1 MKDYLCILLRNQF
14 TFWYRFG
21 YTQLHLTQMIPF
33 NGKVSSKEQSIIFNE
48 LLNMPFEYD
57 EEYLIFHINT
67 SSKSKKQN
75 VEIQQIKSVYPLT
88 ENARRSI
95 SNKIDPRIHLSSPF
109 FINSD
114 IDRLELELDKKE
126 REKAIS
132 ILWSLCNITEDYR
145 PYLDKLGLT
154 QLDDAI
160 RKRFLGF
167 KPKEIHQG
175 NYLDYLYTY
184 DRTAYYQPTKI
195 GYFQDAIAI
204 LTYYIFKK
212 RIESKDREL
221 PEQLIEDTRIFQSL
235 VMLPEENWG
244 SFKNI
249 FEFVNTQEDYIKN
262 SKINGLDFYI
272 ITPLFLML
280 KDEMIKNNND
290 LSKTLLLD
298 ESKLERFKEYKDN
311 FYYAI
316 IIFSYFFGY
325 KYIYDAYYDR
335 LDLSI
340 FRKEGDLKHFTNPV
354 LEHKENFLEEG
365 GHNKRAMNIQE
376 ELEKRKCEG
385 FKENL
390 SDDKL
395 KQICSK
401 DSITKKK
408 SKEYICMQQDLEF

>member
-1 MKDYLCILLRNQF
+1 
-14 TFWYRFG
+14 
-21 YTQLHLTQMIPF
+21 
-33 NGKVSSKEQSIIFNE
+33 
-48 LLNMPFEYD
+48 
-57 EEYLIFHINT
+57 
-67 SSKSKKQN
+67 
-75 VEIQQIKSVYPLT
+75 
-88 ENARRSI
+88 
-95 SNKIDPRIHLSSPF
+95 
-109 FINSD
+109 
-114 IDRLELELDKKE
+114 
-126 REKAIS
+126 
-132 ILWSLCNITEDYR
+132 
-145 PYLDKLGLT
+145 
-154 QLDDAI
+154 
-160 RKRFLGF
+160 
-167 KPKEIHQG
+167 
-175 NYLDYLYTY
+175 
-184 DRTAYYQPTKI
+184 
-195 GYFQDAIAI
+195 
-204 LTYYIFKK
+204 
-212 RIESKDREL
+212 
-221 PEQLIEDTRIFQSL
+221 
-235 VMLPEENWG
+235 
-244 SFKNI
+244 
-249 FEFVNTQEDYIKN
+249 
-262 SKINGLDFYI
+262 
-272 ITPLFLML
+272 ML

-376 ELEKRKCEG
+376 EPEKRKCEG

-408 SKEYICMQQDLEF
+408 SKEYICMQQDLEFL